1 MIDNINVKTIIL
13 VLENRLIIEGN
24 DAKQCYEKC
33 FLEDFFFLEDMSKFN
48 EFEYLMFVVFKALE
62 E

>member
-1 MIDNINVKTIIL
+1 MIDNINVKTVIL

-33 FLEDFFFLEDMSKFN
+33 FFFLEDMSKFN
-48 EFEYLMFVVFKALE
+48 EFEYLMFVVFTALE